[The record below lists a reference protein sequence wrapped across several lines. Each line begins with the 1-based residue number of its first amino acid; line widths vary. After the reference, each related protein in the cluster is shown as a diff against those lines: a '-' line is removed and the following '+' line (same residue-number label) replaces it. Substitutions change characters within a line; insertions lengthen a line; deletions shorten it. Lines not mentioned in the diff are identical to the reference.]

1 MSTTDLSGLRQP
13 ARCQV
18 ALAGIAIQMCLGTV
32 YAWSAFKSPLLD
44 AHRAHGWTTP
54 QVGLAFTLVILSI
67 GVSAAFGGKLVDKA
81 GSRKIATIGAILF
94 ALGTAS
100 AGLANHFGSLWLLWI
115 GYGVIGGTGNGL
127 AYITPIAVLVRWYP
141 ECRGKITGLAV
152 MGFGLGAA
160 LMGFIVPLVLPVL
173 GITNSF
179 LLFGALL
186 LVVMLLAAQ
195 RLENPAAGR
204 RAAPSPLVV
213 KMAATPPRE
222 LRQALGMYQFYVLWG
237 LMFFNITAGLMLI
250 SNLSPFAQQQ
260 LSIGPEVAGVILLL
274 TALANGL
281 GRIVWAALSD
291 RIGRKATFLLLVGS
305 QIPLFLLLPHVT
317 GFVPFTII
325 CCYILL
331 CYGGGFGSM
340 PAFAADTFGTRC
352 MGEIYGKVLLAW
364 GLAGVAGPTI
374 MDVVQNVT
382 GSYAMAL
389 TAAACILVLGFL
401 LTLSYRR
408 PDSTQRAAVVDVAE
422 TGG

>member
-1 MSTTDLSGLRQP
+1 MSTTDLSSARQP
-13 ARCQV
+13 ARCHV
-18 ALAGIAIQMCLGTV
+18 AIAGIAIQMCLGTV
-32 YAWSAFKSPLLD
+32 YAWSAFKKPLLE
-44 AHRAHGWTTP
+44 AHQADGWTTT
-54 QVGLAFTLVILSI
+54 QVGLAFTLVILFI
-67 GVSAAFGGKLVDKA
+67 GISAAFGGKLVDKA
-81 GSRKIATIGAILF
+81 GSRKVATVGAILF

-160 LMGFIVPLVLPVL
+160 IMGFIVPLVLPML
-173 GITNSF
+173 GITDTF
-179 LLFGALL
+179 LLSGGLF
-186 LVVMLLAAQ
+186 LVAMLIAAQ
-195 RLENPAAGR
+195 RLENPPAAR
-204 RAAPSPLVV
+204 QTSRSPAIVTAAETSP
-213 KMAATPPRE
+213 RD

-260 LSIGPEVAGVILLL
+260 LSIGPKMAGVILLL

-291 RIGRKATFLLLVGS
+291 LIGRKATFLLLVGS

-352 MGEIYGKVLLAW
+352 MGEIYGKILLAW
-364 GLAGVAGPTI
+364 GVAGIAGPTI
-374 MDVVQNVT
+374 MDMVQKT
-382 GSYAMAL
+382 TASYAMASV
-389 TAAACILVLGFL
+389 TAACVLVIGFL
-401 LTLSYRR
+401 LALSYRR
-408 PDSTQRAAVVDVAE
+408 PDAAQSPTIVDIAK